1 MGLFLSLSGNPLTNI
16 TNSCKSDEFGLM
28 EDTIFNENQALRRKL
43 DNLLRQARTNEKKQG
58 LFDSLGFE
66 IIGSSNPEELRDR
79 LLIQMPARFQLQDVV
94 LCVVDFEKDTECLF
108 FCHDEEAKQ
117 IFGHKLKILD
127 PEVELDKIQTLKPFP
142 QLGEKVLQNYSWLL
156 DNLENPQLC
165 ESAALLPLIRSDRI
179 IGALMLISSD
189 VNRYQSSHGTE
200 FLQKLS
206 AMTAV
211 AIENCL
217 NQQRLKEIGYQDALT
232 QAYNRR
238 YFDLR
243 FKDEI
248 ERCLRSRE
256 DLGCM
261 FLDVDFFKKVNDTYG
276 HHIGDLVLIRM
287 VSIIKEQV
295 RACDVVARYGG
306 EEFAVVLPSADID
319 TARDIAERL
328 RINVHK
334 ENHVFY
340 EHTLNISISIGLT
353 TLKSLEITQDM
364 DSEELGKRLLDRA
377 DQALYSA
384 KENGRNQVVIYSD

>member
-1 MGLFLSLSGNPLTNI
+1 
-16 TNSCKSDEFGLM
+16 M

-66 IIGSSNPEELRDR
+66 IIGSSNPGDLRDM

-94 LCVVDFEKDTECLF
+94 LCVVDFEKDSECLF
-108 FCHDEEAKQ
+108 FCHNEEAKQ

-127 PEVELDKIQTLKPFP
+127 PENELDKIQTLKHFP

-165 ESAALLPLIRSDRI
+165 QSAALLPLIRSDRI

-248 ERCLRSRE
+248 ERCLRNKE

-306 EEFAVVLPSADID
+306 EEFVVVLPSADID

-340 EHTLNISISIGLT
+340 EHKLNISISIGLT
-353 TLKSLEITQDM
+353 TLKSLEITQGM
-364 DSEELGKRLLDRA
+364 GSEELGKLLLDHA